1 MRNLASCGIAHSIG
15 NQKFKIIMK
24 KSKIG
29 ILISI
34 IGLFIMGFSIGNT
47 LSNGENNLG
56 LTFGGLFII
65 FIGVFMVIFN
75 NNKNEVKNK
84 EKSE

>member
-1 MRNLASCGIAHSIG
+1 
-15 NQKFKIIMK
+15 MK

-29 ILISI
+29 IAISI
-34 IGLFIMGFSIGNT
+34 IGLFIMGFSIGNR

-65 FIGVFMVIFN
+65 FIGVFIVIFN
-75 NNKNEVKNK
+75 NKKKLNK
-84 EKSE
+84 E

>member
-1 MRNLASCGIAHSIG
+1 
-15 NQKFKIIMK
+15 MK

-47 LSNGENNLG
+47 LSNGGNNLG
-56 LTFGGLFII
+56 LTFGGLFIV
-65 FIGVFMVIFN
+65 FIGGFIVIFN
-75 NNKNEVKNK
+75 NKKK
-84 EKSE
+84 LK

>member
-1 MRNLASCGIAHSIG
+1 
-15 NQKFKIIMK
+15 MK

-65 FIGVFMVIFN
+65 FIGVFMNF
-75 NNKNEVKNK
+75 KEVRVGAKI
-84 EKSE
+84 SL

>member
-1 MRNLASCGIAHSIG
+1 
-15 NQKFKIIMK
+15 
-24 KSKIG
+24 
-29 ILISI
+29 
-34 IGLFIMGFSIGNT
+34 MGFSIGNT

>member
-1 MRNLASCGIAHSIG
+1 
-15 NQKFKIIMK
+15 MK

-65 FIGVFMVIFN
+65 FIGGSFLTNYFPMLFN
-75 NNKNEVKNK
+75 P
-84 EKSE
+84 